1 VRLKLQSFMRVATA
15 GIAGFPANSGIVG
28 PIYDLAVHPLRQGV
42 LLAVGAQLFKS
53 MDGGRSW
60 SRRDV
65 RQASDDTL
73 GRLVWDGGRPNRVF
87 LLTSKSLFLSLDEG
101 DTWTESIRGPRRGP
115 RTTFP
120 LFSAL
125 AVDRIS
131 GIVLCG
137 HSRCGSRFSQR
148 RPPTSWLLLSSRSR
162 MWSSAAKNGSRTGC
176 DRINIPEIRSNRESA
191 EERKRRS
198 WDHGEGRG

>member
-1 VRLKLQSFMRVATA
+1 VRLTSSFMRVATA
-15 GIAGFPANSGIVG
+15 GSLGSRKQRNRW

-101 DTWTESIRGPRRGP
+101 DTWTDLSAALAVVP

-125 AVDRIS
+125 AV
-131 GIVLCG
+131 
-137 HSRCGSRFSQR
+137 
-148 RPPTSWLLLSSRSR
+148 
-162 MWSSAAKNGSRTGC
+162 
-176 DRINIPEIRSNRESA
+176 
-191 EERKRRS
+191 
-198 WDHGEGRG
+198 